1 MVTFAIV
8 LIFGH
13 ELPLGRSLPTCWL
26 DRICVHQTDM
36 DKKKEQI
43 NALPV
48 FVAQSS
54 KMLVLWD
61 QTYFERLWCNL
72 ELATCARYGGTDKI
86 ELMPLW
92 LAPWLLSTIFLDLL
106 SAGILEIMFHL
117 FPNYSAAWMHDISEM
132 SESIFG
138 HNPAMESFVSTFA
151 VWMFSGIAYLPVSI
165 PSFFCFRAK
174 LLSHQLMLEQMSTFD
189 VRAAHCTVAS
199 DRASIEEQ
207 VTALFSG
214 MEDKTAAPLPSAVDD
229 GEVVLQ
235 RFEPLQEDPLVRFN
249 AFIRGNLRE
258 FVISQIGDEL
268 SVPYHICLVAFLPM
282 IFYSSVNVLGCDNGP
297 CASSAKLESYR
308 SVSAYMI
315 TQTVGWFLVLVLA
328 SPLTYPLL
336 LRMITF
342 VLSFGDGPL
351 QLLLAFLCCP
361 LAYIYMYVC
370 GGIWW
375 GSLVALMTREP
386 SAIQLLVFLLV
397 LAVLIMQLL
406 WLFQNPSRRRTESC
420 RCVKRQ
426 TYEALAHVQSGE

>member
-1 MVTFAIV
+1 MLLHRMVRCSCFSGGIHGSDWLGRKYAALSLFLVCFPMVTFAIV

-207 VTALFSG
+207 ARAQGFSCCQ
-214 MEDKTAAPLPSAVDD
+214 DQAPGSVIFTQVSNSKGRLLLEFWINSAV
-229 GEVVLQ
+229 
-235 RFEPLQEDPLVRFN
+235 
-249 AFIRGNLRE
+249 
-258 FVISQIGDEL
+258 
-268 SVPYHICLVAFLPM
+268 
-282 IFYSSVNVLGCDNGP
+282 
-297 CASSAKLESYR
+297 
-308 SVSAYMI
+308 
-315 TQTVGWFLVLVLA
+315 
-328 SPLTYPLL
+328 
-336 LRMITF
+336 
-342 VLSFGDGPL
+342 
-351 QLLLAFLCCP
+351 
-361 LAYIYMYVC
+361 
-370 GGIWW
+370 
-375 GSLVALMTREP
+375 
-386 SAIQLLVFLLV
+386 
-397 LAVLIMQLL
+397 
-406 WLFQNPSRRRTESC
+406 SC
-420 RCVKRQ
+420 K
-426 TYEALAHVQSGE
+426 

>member
-1 MVTFAIV
+1 MLLFPCLVCFPMVTFAIV

-13 ELPLGRSLPTCWL
+13 ELPLGRSLPSCWL
-26 DRICVHQTDM
+26 DRICIHQTDM

-72 ELATCARYGGTDKI
+72 ELATCARYGGTDKV

-207 VTALFSG
+207 ARAQGFSCCQ
-214 MEDKTAAPLPSAVDD
+214 DQAPGSVIFTQVSNSKGRLLLEFWINSAV
-229 GEVVLQ
+229 
-235 RFEPLQEDPLVRFN
+235 
-249 AFIRGNLRE
+249 
-258 FVISQIGDEL
+258 
-268 SVPYHICLVAFLPM
+268 
-282 IFYSSVNVLGCDNGP
+282 
-297 CASSAKLESYR
+297 
-308 SVSAYMI
+308 
-315 TQTVGWFLVLVLA
+315 
-328 SPLTYPLL
+328 
-336 LRMITF
+336 
-342 VLSFGDGPL
+342 
-351 QLLLAFLCCP
+351 
-361 LAYIYMYVC
+361 
-370 GGIWW
+370 
-375 GSLVALMTREP
+375 
-386 SAIQLLVFLLV
+386 
-397 LAVLIMQLL
+397 
-406 WLFQNPSRRRTESC
+406 SC
-420 RCVKRQ
+420 K
-426 TYEALAHVQSGE
+426 